1 MANGFYLTP
10 AEQVDF
16 LDDCKKDANGNM
28 AYGER
33 AAEIIAHAIQR
44 ALEADDESEPP
55 ETPELPEPEQT
66 PSGRQPRHNLSDPKV
81 LANFKAKLIR
91 ILDISNKKIAA
102 GLDGLLSARYISKD
116 LLKLGKN
123 AVMDTPE
130 LRDVYMA
137 YKAANSN
144 AKPSTVNNDPNDYL
158 DADD

>member
-10 AEQVDF
+10 TEQIDF
-16 LDDCKKDANGNM
+16 LDDCEKDKNGNL
-28 AYGER
+28 AYGAKAAAILER
-33 AAEIIAHAIQR
+33 AMKR
-44 ALEADDESEPP
+44 ALAEEAAAEAADAE
-55 ETPELPEPEQT
+55 ETPEPSAL

-81 LANFKAKLIR
+81 LADFKAKLIR

-102 GLDGLLSARYISKD
+102 GIDGLLSARFISKH

-130 LRDVYMA
+130 LRDVYLT

-158 DADD
+158 DSDD